1 MEPGLDD
8 HAGLVTALHSLD
20 VVLAPAMTAHVFIVR
35 DPLQCA
41 DVLMLWACMLR
52 GGWLVSEDVTAV
64 CIKLQPA
71 IAVRRRVWLSERF
84 QQQHPHLLRL
94 LQAACTWPSSKLTLL
109 PDLGAFI
116 QLKLVAS
123 NLKTANVAALVAADE
138 LQGDSVMAGVPH
150 CFCVNTFGCLLY
162 RQDVYKGNF

>member
-1 MEPGLDD
+1 MEPGLD
-8 HAGLVTALHSLD
+8 HAGLVTALNGLD

-64 CIKLQPA
+64 CIKLRPA
-71 IAVRRRVWLSERF
+71 IAVRRRVWLSDRF

-94 LQAACTWPSSKLTLL
+94 LQAACTWPNSKLTLL
-109 PDLGAFI
+109 PDQDTFV
-116 QLKLVAS
+116 QVKCVAS
-123 NLKTANVAALVAADE
+123 NLKSPTVGALLAADE
-138 LQGDSVMAGVPH
+138 LQGDSVMARVPH
-150 CFCVNTFGCLLY
+150 CFCVNTFGRLLY
-162 RQDVYKGNF
+162 VQDVYKGIC